1 MVRWS
6 VNHRSIVMLICFFVF
21 ISGVFIYGDMERQ
34 ENPNVVAPKAV
45 VKCIYPGASPEDI
58 EKLIVKPLEKK
69 INEIPEIKK
78 LESFS
83 MDSIGVIK
91 VTLVDLSDEEIDKV
105 WDDLKDDVDEVKR
118 DLPEQA
124 WEPEVIT
131 DFTETYGLLIAL
143 TSNQYGYKDLKEVAE
158 ELKDRLE
165 EDPDVKAVDIDG
177 EIHEEIHI
185 NLDMTKLEQ
194 YKIAPS
200 TIAKL
205 IKAHNVNIPGGNL
218 EIGHIKVPVQT
229 SGEYKD
235 VEELKNTVI
244 GISERGN
251 PIHLKDVSDIQRTE
265 EKKEVF
271 ITLNNQ
277 KALVVGVKYAEGK
290 NMVKVSKRL
299 RKIIEDFKD
308 ELYEGMHLTV
318 FTDQADYVNDAI
330 KLFESNLISAIIL
343 VVLVVLLA
351 MGSRS
356 ALVVSSSIPLIIMS
370 VFVYMKLNGMQLH
383 QVSIASLIISLSLL
397 VANGIVAN
405 DSMYL
410 YLERGFDRETACVR
424 GVNEVKIAIL
434 TSTLTSIASFLPLAM
449 MQGVAGKFVKSLPIL
464 VSVALFSSYIT
475 SLTMVPALGYTFLK
489 TKGEGKNKNNLL
501 KKLEEYLKIDKFSKI
516 ILNKYKKSLGAG
528 LKRPKFVIGISLA
541 ALLLSLMV
549 VPSLGVQLFP
559 PVERDQYVIDVDVK
573 DGSTAERT
581 GEIVEKIGEVLLKEK
596 SIDSFMAKVGD
607 GPLKYYITF
616 VANNASSNKA
626 QIIVNGKQEAIQH
639 IQNLLDSKVPG
650 ARINVRKLE
659 NAMPVDFPVEVRITG
674 EDISVLKKIAN
685 DVKNIVEDVP
695 GGKNVQDTFGFD
707 SYKLRI
713 DVNEEKANLVGLSNY
728 DIAATV
734 RMAINGLEVTKL
746 KQEYIDDDDLPVIMK
761 IPDENKHNKE
771 ILENIFFTS
780 SITGEN
786 IPIRQIAKIENEFAI
801 NKIIRRD
808 TKRTITVGLFVKEGY
823 NTEAVQKK
831 VEEVLKDYKLP
842 KGYTMAFGGASEERN
857 DAFKSMKIPSVIAVA
872 IIYLILVMQFG
883 DLREPF
889 IIMGTIPLSFIGIIW
904 GLKITGYPVGF
915 MALLGAISLMGVV
928 VNNGIVL
935 LDYIKL
941 LQKEYETLSE
951 AIIEACATRIRP
963 IMIGMITTVIS
974 LIPLGITGGLLW
986 APMAYSIIF
995 GMLVSSLLTLYV
1007 IPCAYLIVEGEK
1019 SIIRK
1024 FIVYLASK

>member
-34 ENPNVVAPKAV
+34 ENPNVVAPKGM
-45 VKCIYPGASPEDI
+45 VKCIYPGASPEDV
-58 EKLIVKPLEKK
+58 EKLIIKPLETK
-69 INEIPEIKK
+69 INEIPEIKN
-78 LESFS
+78 LESFAL
-83 MDSIGVIK
+83 DSVGVIK
-91 VTLVDLSDEEIDKV
+91 VTLVDLSDEKIDKV
-105 WDDLKDDVDEVKR
+105 WEDLKDDVDEVKK
-118 DLPEQA
+118 DLPKEA
-124 WEPEVIT
+124 WEPEVET
-131 DFTETYGLLIAL
+131 DFTETYGMLLTL
-143 TSNQYGYKDLKEVAE
+143 TGKQYSYKNLKEVAE
-158 ELKDRLE
+158 NLKDRLE
-165 EDPDVKAVDIDG
+165 EDPGVKAVDIDG
-177 EIHEEIHI
+177 EINEEIHI
-185 NLDMTKLEQ
+185 NLDMAKLEQ

-200 TIAKL
+200 TIVKL

-218 EIGHIKVPVQT
+218 EMGHIKVPVQT
-229 SGEYKD
+229 SGEYKNM
-235 VEELKNTVI
+235 EQLKNTVI
-244 GISERGN
+244 GISKSGN
-251 PIHLKDVSDIQRTE
+251 PISLKDVAQVVKTE

-271 ITLNNQ
+271 DTFNNE
-277 KALVVGVKYAEGK
+277 KALVIGVKYEDGK
-290 NMVKVSKRL
+290 NMVKIGKRL
-299 RKIIEDFKD
+299 RAIINDFNE
-308 ELYEGMHLTV
+308 ELYEGMDITI

-343 VVLVVLLA
+343 VVLVVLIA

-410 YLERGFDRETACVR
+410 YLERGFDRETACIR
-424 GVNEVKIAIL
+424 GANEVKIAIL

-489 TKGEGKNKNNLL
+489 VKGDAKKKNIFFR
-501 KKLEEYLKIDKFSKI
+501 KLEKYIDIDKFSKKV
-516 ILNKYKKSLGAG
+516 LEKYKENLKVI
-528 LKRPKFVIGISLA
+528 LKRPKLIIGIALAVFVASLA
-541 ALLLSLMV
+541 II
-549 VPSLGVQLFP
+549 PSLGVQLFP
-559 PVERDQYVIDVDVK
+559 PVERDQYIIDVAIK
-573 DGSTAERT
+573 QGSTAERT
-581 GEIVEKIGEVLLKEK
+581 GEVVQKIGNILLKEQ

-616 VANNASSNKA
+616 VPNTVASNKA
-626 QIIVNGKQEAIQH
+626 QFIVNGKQKDIEH
-639 IQNLLDSKVPG
+639 IQELLDRKVPG

-659 NAMPVDFPVEVRITG
+659 IAMPVDFPIEIRISG
-674 EDISVLKKIAN
+674 EDISVLKKLAN
-685 DVKNIVEDVP
+685 DVKDIVEDVP
-695 GGKNVQDTFGFD
+695 GQKNTQDTFGFD
-707 SYKLRI
+707 SYKLHI
-713 DVNEEKANLVGLSNY
+713 NVNEEKANLVGLSNY

-734 RMAINGLEVTKL
+734 RMAINGYEVTKL
-746 KQEYIDDDDLPVIMK
+746 KQENIDDDDLPVIIK
-761 IPDENKHNKE
+761 IPEKDKHNKE
-771 ILENIFFTS
+771 ILDDIFFTS
-780 SITGEN
+780 TITGEN
-786 IPIRQIAKIENEFAI
+786 VPIDQIATIKNEFAL
-801 NKIIRRD
+801 NKIVRRN

-831 VEEVLKDYKLP
+831 VEKALKDYKLP
-842 KGYTMAFGGASEERN
+842 KGYTMEFGGASEERN
-857 DAFKSMKIPSVIAVA
+857 DAFISMKVPSVIAVA

-904 GLKITGYPVGF
+904 GLKLTGYPIGF

-941 LQKEYETLSE
+941 LKNDYENLHD

-974 LIPLGITGGLLW
+974 LIPLGLSGGQLW

-995 GMLVSSLLTLYV
+995 GMMVSSVLTLYV
-1007 IPCAYLIVEGEK
+1007 IPAAYLIIEGEQ
-1019 SIIRK
+1019 SLIRK
-1024 FIVYLASK
+1024 LVVYMKSK